1 MNTDQ
6 TVLSQWDTQSDEL
19 EQVYFTSEEQIIL
32 KGTAL
37 TTFEFG
43 ASMRLRHTEEEGQPE
58 LGILLQYTAQERLQ
72 IQFIKLDE
80 NWKLA
85 VTSEGIAPAI
95 NQVLRL
101 PDSFKAE
108 RWHTLSVAQQ
118 EEQTQLYLD
127 EDYILAIS
135 ETARTAQ
142 PGLITR
148 NAAADF
154 AGIWQKG
161 LHS

>member
-1 MNTDQ
+1 MNTNQ
-6 TVLSQWDTQSDEL
+6 TLLSDWDTQSDEL
-19 EQVYFTSEEQIIL
+19 EQVHFTSEEHIIL
-32 KGTAL
+32 KGSAL
-37 TTFEFG
+37 RAFEFG
-43 ASMRLRHTEEEGQPE
+43 ASMRLHHTEEEGQPE
-58 LGILLQYTAQERLQ
+58 LGILLQYTPQERLQ
-72 IQFIKLDE
+72 IQFIQLDG

-85 VTSEGIAPAI
+85 VTSEGIAPVI
-95 NQVLRL
+95 NHVLAL
-101 PDSFKAE
+101 PNDFKAE
-108 RWHTLSVAQQ
+108 RWHTLSVTQQ
-118 EEQTQLYLD
+118 EEQIQLYLD
-127 EDYILAIS
+127 ETYVLAIS